1 MSPSNLCPSKGWIC
15 IGGMMKASGAAHLS
29 LWLEYILKVDDSFSW
44 RSDYK
49 CLCSLRK
56 REHFWKKKLIFFRY
70 FLAAKRAWAKAFS
83 LTIWSCDIHL
93 DVFGEKKSKTNKHS
107 SSMRRSCRAHL
118 DRKLWEKGMPSESR
132 HNWDIIC
139 NWAVNT
145 WVIPS
150 KPETPCGSVTQKWRH
165 L

>member
-1 MSPSNLCPSKGWIC
+1 MNLHWRDDGSKWRC
-15 IGGMMKASGAAHLS
+15 TPLPCS
-29 LWLEYILKVDDSFSW
+29 WYIYLVHDSFSW

-49 CLCSLRK
+49 CPWWSWGTGNISEKNWSL
-56 REHFWKKKLIFFRY
+56 FRNL
-70 FLAAKRAWAKAFS
+70 LAWTGDWTKAFS
-83 LTIWSCDIHL
+83 LTINIWSCDFPWMCL
-93 DVFGEKKSKTNKHS
+93 EKGTEKQTNKHS
-107 SSMRRSCRAHL
+107 SFMRRSWKVQL
-118 DRKLWEKGMPSESR
+118 EIKLREKGILSESR

-150 KPETPCGSVTQKWRH
+150 KPETPCGSLTQKWRH